1 MRLQPL
7 FLSLLLPAL
16 AVPAFAAPP
25 TDAEV
30 GDADSFGRRMLWL
43 GVVDASVTLLPDCSG
58 DTSGTCVTLNPAPAQ
73 TTFRINDLGTLALP
87 KKSSNSLLCHWQTP
101 IVYYNAVNNT
111 GSTQYLQFQAYPIYR
126 IQSPVLDDPTLI
138 DPSTGLP
145 FNGQIELPL
154 TSFAKFATIADG
166 SYESEQ
172 FTGTRMCIGALVT
185 RKSLQL
191 NYGLTPA
198 QAKQFFNKPI
208 TIHVDIGGT
217 AQMIESA
224 SIYFGTRFVGD

>member
-1 MRLQPL
+1 FP
-7 FLSLLLPAL
+7 
-16 AVPAFAAPP
+16 
-25 TDAEV
+25 
-30 GDADSFGRRMLWL
+30 SFFFSSRRRHTRFSRDWSSD
-43 GVVDASVTLLPDCSG
+43 VCSS
-58 DTSGTCVTLNPAPAQ
+58 D
-73 TTFRINDLGTLALP
+73 
-87 KKSSNSLLCHWQTP
+87 
-101 IVYYNAVNNT
+101 
-111 GSTQYLQFQAYPIYR
+111 
-126 IQSPVLDDPTLI
+126 LDDPTLI

-154 TSFAKFATIADG
+154 SSFAKFATIADS